1 MQEEPRLNYVTCVDK
16 TGLHRLAYWEWGDPN
31 NDKVLLCVHG
41 LTRTGRGFDALARA
55 MMHEYR
61 VVCPDMP
68 GRGASD
74 PLKDSSLYAVP
85 TYVADMITLL
95 ARLNARTVDYIGTS
109 MGGLIGL
116 GLAGLVA
123 GTEMAYAAVP
133 SASPLPSQTGL
144 RFNKLILN
152 DVGPVLEPE
161 SIARIK
167 SYVGVPMVFD
177 SLEQATEAM
186 KVRAAS
192 FGPMSD
198 EHWREFTQVVL
209 REKDGKW
216 HNHYDLRI
224 ADAFEQMDNPEVV
237 AKSEAVLWA
246 SYQAVPCPI
255 LIIRGETSDL
265 LSKNTLAKMLEV
277 NPQASAVEIPLVDH
291 APTLLDEAQIK
302 IVQDFLSAP

>member
-1 MQEEPRLNYVTCVDK
+1 MQQEPRLEYVTCVDK
-16 TGLHRLAYWEWGDPN
+16 SGLHRLAYWEWGDPE

-41 LTRTGRGFDALARA
+41 LTRTGRDFDALARA
-55 MMHEYR
+55 MMGEYR

-74 PLKDSSLYAVP
+74 FLKDASAYAVP
-85 TYVADMITLL
+85 NYVAAMVTLL
-95 ARLNARTVDYIGTS
+95 ARLKAGTLDYLGTS

-116 GLAGLVA
+116 GLAGLVE
-123 GTEMAYAAVP
+123 GTEMLYAHMP
-133 SASPLPSQTGL
+133 SGSPLPASTGL
-144 RFNKLILN
+144 RFNKFILN

-186 KVRAAS
+186 KLRAAS

-216 HNHYDLRI
+216 VNHYDLRI
-224 ADAFEQMDNPEVV
+224 AEPFAQMDNPDVV
-237 AKSEAVLWA
+237 KNSEAILWA
-246 SYQAVPCPI
+246 SYQALKCPI

-265 LSKNTLAKMLEV
+265 LSKDTLAKMV
-277 NPQASAVEIPLVDH
+277 AMNPQAKAVEVPLVGH
-291 APTLLDEAQIK
+291 APTLLDEAQIS
-302 IVQDFLSAP
+302 IVRDFLRT